1 MKLASWNV
9 NSLNVRFSQV
19 VAWMQQQAID
29 VLALQETKVTDLQFP
44 LAPFE
49 ELGYHVCYFGQ
60 KSYNGVALVSRY
72 PLTEIASENP
82 FFTDPARRF
91 LAATVK
97 GIRIVNVYV
106 PNGQDRTSEKYRYKL
121 DF

>member
-1 MKLASWNV
+1 M
-9 NSLNVRFSQV
+9 
-19 VAWMQQQAID
+19 
-29 VLALQETKVTDLQFP
+29 
-44 LAPFE
+44 
-49 ELGYHVCYFGQ
+49 
-60 KSYNGVALVSRY
+60 SRY

-121 DF
+121 DFLNKLRLFLRQELQQYSALVLLGDFNIAPQHCDVHDPAAWEDSVLVAEEVRAAFSAL